1 LSVLQQ
7 KTRPS
12 RRARVLIAGGGIGG
26 LSAAI
31 ALAGRGIDSTLL
43 ERSDFAE
50 ESGAGIQL
58 GPNATRA
65 LRALGVLEAIE
76 ALSFRPEE
84 LVLYDGLS
92 GAKLASM
99 PLGSAIGQRYGAP
112 YLTLHRADLHAGL
125 LACARELAAV
135 ELREGFDV
143 IEVEALADGV
153 VAKSADG
160 TETDGSCLIGADG
173 LWSVVRS
180 LVAPQARLRFTGATA
195 WRALLPRNGLS
206 APFDAPHVG
215 LWLGPRAHLVHYP
228 VRGGKELNV
237 VAVVEGGEAKQGW
250 NMQRDAA
257 GLIPPFS
264 FWSPRVRD
272 LLASVESWRC
282 WSLYQLP
289 KLRSWTRSR
298 MALLGDAAHPVLPY
312 LAQGAALAIEDAVTL
327 ASCLEA
333 CPGDA
338 SLALSRYETLR
349 RHRTGSVQAQASRFG
364 HLYHLRGIMA
374 RARNVVLSKRSPDG
388 LLAGFDWLYGRE
400 GTDS

>member
-1 LSVLQQ
+1 M
-7 KTRPS
+7 TRPS
-12 RRARVLIAGGGIGG
+12 RRTRVLIAGGGIGG
-26 LSAAI
+26 LSTAI
-31 ALAGRGIDSTLL
+31 ALARRGIDATLL

-84 LVLYDGLS
+84 LILYDGLS
-92 GAKLASM
+92 GGKLASM
-99 PLGSAIGQRYGAP
+99 PLGGAIEERYGAP

-125 LACARELAAV
+125 LACARKLAAV
-135 ELREGFDV
+135 ELREGFAV
-143 IEVEALADGV
+143 TEVDALADGV
-153 VAKSADG
+153 VAKSSDG
-160 TETDGSCLIGADG
+160 AETDGSCLIGADG
-173 LWSVVRS
+173 LWSDVRG
-180 LVAPQARLRFTGATA
+180 LVALQARLRFAGATA
-195 WRALLPRNGLS
+195 WRALLPRNGLAS
-206 APFDAPHVG
+206 PFDAPHVG

-250 NMQRDAA
+250 NRRAQAA
-257 GLIPPFS
+257 DLAAFAG
-264 FWSPRVRD
+264 WASPARE
-272 LLASVESWRC
+272 LLGAIASWRC
-282 WSLYQLP
+282 WSLYRLP
-289 KLRSWTRSR
+289 KLRSWTRGR

-338 SLALSRYETLR
+338 SLALSRYESLR
-349 RHRTGSVQAQASRFG
+349 HQRTASVQAQASRFG
-364 HLYHLRGIMA
+364 HLYHFRGLLA
-374 RARNVVLSKRSPDG
+374 HARNVVLSRRSPDG
-388 LLAGFDWLYGRE
+388 LLAGFDWLYGPKE
-400 GTDS
+400 PDA